1 MKRFSSRY
9 FGGGGLGF
17 APSSTSVAR
26 CGALPASPLCH
37 GTWFQPVSSKT
48 SSTTCGALLC
58 FASARLQNAATRAQ
72 AASAAATRSKRVRC
86 AMTRRSP
93 PLVAPSRSTTYRM
106 ARAQRLATET
116 AEGEASITALQLG
129 ATGSS
134 RQEESRQPGSWH
146 LYTFPGYILR
156 ARHCPLII
164 RLSSSEFTQNK
175 P

>member
-9 FGGGGLGF
+9 FGGGGLGLV

-134 RQEESRQPGSWH
+134 TRRVPAAWH

-156 ARHCPLII
+156 ARHCPLNI